1 MVKIGI
7 ARDQFSSTPTSRTF
21 PGQIASFATAGETFD
36 TPYIQTDI
44 VGQGYPDATG
54 LMVCPLCHPILPPPG
69 SAPGAVIMVN
79 PPPNPYQGIFSRH
92 NTPNNPAEQGGKV
105 IMDLVSVAPSVYTP
119 RIQFTPIQP

>member
-7 ARDQFSSTPTSRTF
+7 AQDQFSSTPTSRTF

-44 VGQGYPDATG
+44 VGQGYPDAT
-54 LMVCPLCHPILPPPG
+54 PIQVPPD
-69 SAPGAVIMVN
+69 SAPGAVVN
-79 PPPNPYQGIFSRH
+79 TSPNPYQGIFSRH

-105 IMDLVSVAPSVYTP
+105 IMDLVNGVYTP
-119 RIQFTPIQP
+119 RVQFTPPEVQP